1 MIESHIRSVLAKI
14 QLEQSLSVDTMNTQR
29 HLNSYQYEAAN
40 LDQIQREYSL
50 TNLR

>member
-1 MIESHIRSVLAKI
+1 MIENQIRSTLAKI
-14 QLEQSLSVDTMNTQR
+14 QLEQSLSADTMNTQR

-40 LDQIQREYSL
+40 LDQIQMEYPL

>member
-1 MIESHIRSVLAKI
+1 MIETQIRSALTKI